1 MKAFVELLTIEY
13 IDPLSNLLF
22 RYIHY
27 ELEKKKN
34 LEMKNFNKTDNILL
48 VFSNDGT
55 VEI

>member
-27 ELEKKKN
+27 ELEKKN
-34 LEMKNFNKTDNILL
+34 LEMKNLNKTDNILL